1 MNIKEFNYESIT
13 MIDEDLS
20 LIGFFHDQKKAFP
33 K

>member
-20 LIGFFHDQKKAFP
+20 LIGFSEKVYLMKKS
-33 K
+33 